1 MRSRQQ
7 GITLIGFLI
16 VLAVGGFFA
25 YLAMRLVPVYSEY
38 YSVVTAL
45 KGLQQEPG
53 MANQSPE
60 EIREALFKRF
70 DIGYVESVK
79 REHVKISKDRG
90 VVVQVTY
97 EVRRP
102 LMYNIDFVASF
113 DKSVDL
119 MNSAP

>member
-1 MRSRQQ
+1 MLPDPIGHAFAQADLLRQ
-7 GITLIGFLI
+7 
-16 VLAVGGFFA
+16 
-25 YLAMRLVPVYSEY
+25 
-38 YSVVTAL
+38 
-45 KGLQQEPG
+45 
-53 MANQSPE
+53 
-60 EIREALFKRF
+60 ALFKRF
-70 DIGYVESVK
+70 NIGYVDSVK
-79 REHVKISKDRG
+79 AEHIKISKDRG